1 MNNQIRQNQINKN
14 QGKDNILRLKN
25 TDDLIKQILEL
36 KNINLNAEE
45 EDILE
50 LPYVAG
56 YLKYLESKEG
66 KNILKI

>member
-56 YLKYLESKEG
+56 RLKYLESKEG